1 MSAVLLQ
8 NMKTEP
14 LSLERECPHILRAF
28 FCLIRNMEGFR
39 RPLSYPIIGLHEEY
53 IMGLA
58 RDKIQLVTLMTIAQ
72 NILITCWS
80 TFPDIQ
86 SAVEHIDVLFTD
98 VAAILGDDPT
108 GQNVVVEKME
118 SFIGRIAQRVV
129 ADMVCMH
136 RDSEL
141 ADMWFSVDIGEQRQ
155 AKCNEVCTQT
165 SCSSLSDCQL
175 CRLYIAEHYVK

>member
-14 LSLERECPHILRAF
+14 LSLERECLHILRAF
-28 FCLIRNMEGFR
+28 FCLIRNIWGFR

-58 RDKIQLVTLMTIAQ
+58 RDKIQLVALMTIAQ
-72 NILITCWS
+72 HILITGWS
-80 TFPDIQ
+80 TFPGIQ

-108 GQNVVVEKME
+108 GQKAVVEKME
-118 SFIGRIAQRVV
+118 SFIGRIAQRAV
-129 ADMVCMH
+129 ADMVRMH

-141 ADMWFSVDIGEQRQ
+141 ADMWFRDDIGEQRE
-155 AKCNEVCTQT
+155 AKCNKVCPQQW
-165 SCSSLSDCQL
+165 CS
-175 CRLYIAEHYVK
+175 VM